1 MTLTLLNRGSK
12 GDRETQRSLL
22 GESEDRDSLKL
33 RPFSSD
39 GYLCLCFTYTNLS
52 TDVDKN
58 FVRHLKT

>member
-1 MTLTLLNRGSK
+1 MTLTLLSRGSK
-12 GDRETQRSLL
+12 GDKETQRSLL

-33 RPFSSD
+33 RPCD

-58 FVRHLKT
+58 FARHLKT